1 MDVGQ
6 YLHRIGIGVGSVSG
20 PDLATLRRL
29 HRAHLQTVPFENLD
43 IRRGHPLVLDE
54 RSLFDKIVRRRRG
67 GICYEQNMLFC
78 ALLEAIGFSV
88 TLVGAEVS
96 IGESEFG
103 PPFDHMA
110 LLVLVGQHRLLADV
124 GFGDSFVDPLLM
136 DHDGEQAQDTAL
148 YEVRRDDRWH
158 VVTRRLLDESRPV
171 TSFRF
176 QAEPRQ
182 ASDFKAMCLHHQTSP
197 ESHFTRKD
205 ICSRATDTGRITIS
219 GDHLIETRAGVKRVT
234 ELDDPEQ
241 RRRALQAHFGLS
253 L

>member
-6 YLHRIGIGVGSVSG
+6 YLHRIGIGSVAG
-20 PDLATLRRL
+20 PDLATLRLL

-43 IRRGHPLVLDE
+43 IRRGHPLALDE
-54 RSLFDKIVRRRRG
+54 QSLFDKIVGRRRG
-67 GICYEQNMLFC
+67 GICYEQNVLFC
-78 ALLEAIGFSV
+78 ALLAAIGFSV
-88 TLVGAEVS
+88 DLVCAEVS

-110 LLVLVGQHRLLADV
+110 LLVFVGQQRLLADV
-124 GFGDSFVDPLLM
+124 GFGDSFVEPLSV
-136 DHDGEQAQDTAL
+136 DHEGEQTQDLAA
-148 YEVRRDDRWH
+148 YKVRRDDMWH
-158 VVTRRLLDESRPV
+158 VVTRRLLNDDRPV

-182 ASDFKAMCLHHQTSP
+182 VSDFQEMFLHHQTSP

-205 ICSRATDTGRITIS
+205 ICSRATETGRITIS
-219 GDHLIETRAGVKRVT
+219 GDQLIETKGGVKLVT
-234 ELDDPEQ
+234 ELAEPEQ
-241 RRRALQAHFGLS
+241 RRRALQAHFGIS